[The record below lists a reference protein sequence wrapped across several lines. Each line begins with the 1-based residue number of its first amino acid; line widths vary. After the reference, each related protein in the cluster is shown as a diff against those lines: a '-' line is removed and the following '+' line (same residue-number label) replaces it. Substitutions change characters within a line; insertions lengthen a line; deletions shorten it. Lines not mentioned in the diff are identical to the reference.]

1 MANTKSAQKHAKQN
15 PKRRQ
20 KNLARKTAM
29 KTAVKKVLAALHA
42 GDVTQAQTLLRDA
55 EAKMAR
61 AGNKSVL
68 HKKTAQRRTGRL
80 AHKVAEAIKNVKKA

>member
-1 MANTKSAQKHAKQN
+1 MANTKSAQKQAKQN

-20 KNLARKTAM
+20 KNLARKTAI
-29 KTAVKKVLAALHA
+29 KTAVKKVLAAIQA
-42 GDVTQAQTLLRDA
+42 GKVTEAQALLKDA

-61 AGNKSVL
+61 AGNKAVF

-80 AHKVAEAIKNVKKA
+80 AHKVALAVKAAK

>member
-1 MANTKSAQKHAKQN
+1 MANTKSAQKQAKQN

-20 KNLARKTAM
+20 KNLARKTAI
-29 KTAVKKVLAALHA
+29 KTAIKKVLAALQA
-42 GDVTQAQTLLRDA
+42 GNAEEAKVLYRDA

-68 HKKTAQRRTGRL
+68 HKKTARRKTSRL
-80 AHKVAEAIKNVKKA
+80 AMKVTKALKAA